1 MRTPEEI
8 ESILDRMESF
18 LNSYDE
24 ADKAFMDK
32 QDADNWNSKFGE
44 RLRKYSDKLK
54 QLNGDEFDIV
64 ESSRKEYKDSYSD
77 LSDDDY
83 VNALEENI
91 KKVLDRVW
99 PEATEEQKQEVAEAA
114 ANEPEVAP
122 KTETEVETKV
132 ETEEPK
138 SETET
143 KEEDEATSDMN
154 AKENPDM
161 DNTVEHA
168 GRDGQKFWGNP
179 RFSGGRSGK
188 TSDEEE
194 KECPEEAE
202 TEAED
207 PVEAFR
213 KELEEYKANMPKR
226 G

>member
-8 ESILDRMESF
+8 ESVIDRMESF
-18 LNSYDE
+18 LNQYDE

-32 QDADNWNSKFGE
+32 QDADNWKSKFGD
-44 RLRKYSDKLK
+44 RLGQYSDKLK
-54 QLNGDEFDIV
+54 QLNGDNFSIIDEA
-64 ESSRKEYKDSYSD
+64 RKEYHSAYSD

-99 PEATEEQKQEVAEAA
+99 PEATEEQKQEVAEEAA
-114 ANEPEVAP
+114 KEPEVAP

-132 ETEEPK
+132 
-138 SETET
+138 TET
-143 KEEDEATSDMN
+143 PETKEDEATSDMN

-161 DNTVEHA
+161 DNTVEHE
-168 GRDGQKFWGNP
+168 GRTGQKFWGNP
-179 RFSGGRSGK
+179 RFSGGRNGK

-194 KECPEEAE
+194 KEEISE
-202 TEAED
+202 TETDED

>member
-18 LNSYDE
+18 LNQYDE

-32 QDADNWNSKFGE
+32 QDADNWNSKYGE
-44 RLRKYSDKLK
+44 RLGQYSDKLK
-54 QLNGDEFDIV
+54 QLNGDDFSIIDEA
-64 ESSRKEYKDSYSD
+64 RKEYHSAYSD

-99 PEATEEQKQEVAEAA
+99 PEATEEQKQEVAEEA

-132 ETEEPK
+132 ETEAPK
-138 SETET
+138 AEDET
-143 KEEDEATSDMN
+143 KEEDKATSDMN

-168 GRDGQKFWGNP
+168 GRGGQKFWGNP
-179 RFSGGRSGK
+179 RFSGGRNGK

-194 KECPEEAE
+194 KEEPE

>member
-18 LNSYDE
+18 LNQYDE

-44 RLRKYSDKLK
+44 RLGQYSDKLK
-54 QLNGDEFDIV
+54 QLNGDDFDII

-99 PEATEEQKQEVAEAA
+99 PEATEEQKQEVAEEAA
-114 ANEPEVAP
+114 SETDAEPA
-122 KTETEVETKV
+122 KTETKTETKV
-132 ETEEPK
+132 ETEAPK
-138 SETET
+138 AEDET
-143 KEEDEATSDMN
+143 KEDEATSDMN

-161 DNTVEHA
+161 DNTVEHV

-194 KECPEEAE
+194 KECLDENE
-202 TEAED
+202 TEED

>member
-8 ESILDRMESF
+8 ESVLDRMESF
-18 LNSYDE
+18 LNKYDE

-44 RLRKYSDKLK
+44 RLGKYSDKLK
-54 QLNGDEFDIV
+54 QLNGDDFDII
-64 ESSRKEYKDSYSD
+64 EASRKEHKDSYSD

-99 PEATEEQKQEVAEAA
+99 PEASEEQKQEVAEAA

-122 KTETEVETKV
+122 KTETEVKV
-132 ETEEPK
+132 ETEAPE
-138 SETET
+138 S
-143 KEEDEATSDMN
+143 KEEEATSDMN

-161 DNTVEHA
+161 DNTVEHE

-179 RFSGGRSGK
+179 RFSGGRNGK
-188 TSDEEE
+188 TSDENA
-194 KECPEEAE
+194 KECPDEKE
-202 TEAED
+202 TEED

>member
-8 ESILDRMESF
+8 EGILDRMESF
-18 LNSYDE
+18 LNQYDE

-44 RLRKYSDKLK
+44 RLGQYSDKLK
-54 QLNGDEFDIV
+54 QLNGDDFDII

-99 PEATEEQKQEVAEAA
+99 PEATEEQKQEVAAEAA
-114 ANEPEVAP
+114 SETDAEPA

-132 ETEEPK
+132 TEEPK
-138 SETET
+138 DEET
-143 KEEDEATSDMN
+143 TSDMN

-161 DNTVEHA
+161 DNTVEHE
-168 GRDGQKFWGNP
+168 GRGGQKFWGNP
-179 RFSGGRSGK
+179 RFSGGRNGK

-194 KECPEEAE
+194 KEEISE
-202 TEAED
+202 TETDED

>member
-44 RLRKYSDKLK
+44 RLGQYSDKLK
-54 QLNGDEFDIV
+54 QLNGDDFDIV
-64 ESSRKEYKDSYSD
+64 EASRKEHKDSYSD

-114 ANEPEVAP
+114 AEAP
-122 KTETEVETKV
+122 KVETEVETKV
-132 ETEEPK
+132 ETEDPK
-138 SETET
+138 AEAEAET
-143 KEEDEATSDMN
+143 KEDEATSDMN

-194 KECPEEAE
+194 KECPDEKE
-202 TEAED
+202 TEED
-207 PVEAFR
+207 PIEAFR

>member
-8 ESILDRMESF
+8 EGILDRMESF

-32 QDADNWNSKFGE
+32 QDADNWSSKFGE
-44 RLRKYSDKLK
+44 RLGQYSDKLK
-54 QLNGDEFDIV
+54 QLNGDDFDIL
-64 ESSRKEYKDSYSD
+64 SASRKEYKDSYSD

-99 PEATEEQKQEVAEAA
+99 PEATEEQKAEVAAEAA
-114 ANEPEVAP
+114 KEPEVAP

-132 ETEEPK
+132 ETEEPN
-138 SETET
+138 EH
-143 KEEDEATSDMN
+143 EESTSDMN

-161 DNTVEHA
+161 DNTVEHE
-168 GRDGQKFWGNP
+168 GRSGQKFWGNP
-179 RFSGGRSGK
+179 RFSGGRNGK
-188 TSDEEE
+188 TSDENE
-194 KECPEEAE
+194 KECPEEDKE
-202 TEAED
+202 ED

>member
-8 ESILDRMESF
+8 ESVLDRMESF
-18 LNSYDE
+18 LNKYDE

-44 RLRKYSDKLK
+44 RLGQYSDKLK
-54 QLNGDEFDIV
+54 QLNGDDFDII

-99 PEATEEQKQEVAEAA
+99 PEATEEQKAEVAAEAA
-114 ANEPEVAP
+114 SETDAEPA

-132 ETEEPK
+132 VEDPAK
-138 SETET
+138 
-143 KEEDEATSDMN
+143 EDEETTSDMN

-161 DNTVEHA
+161 DNTVEHE
-168 GRDGQKFWGNP
+168 GRGGQKFWGNP
-179 RFSGGRSGK
+179 RFSGGRNGK

-194 KECPEEAE
+194 KEDPSE
-202 TEAED
+202 TETDED

>member
-8 ESILDRMESF
+8 ESVLDRMESF
-18 LNSYDE
+18 LNKYDE

-44 RLRKYSDKLK
+44 RLGKYSDKLK
-54 QLNGDEFDIV
+54 QLNGDDFSIIDEA
-64 ESSRKEYKDSYSD
+64 RKEYLSAYSD

-99 PEATEEQKQEVAEAA
+99 PEATEEQKQEVAEEA
-114 ANEPEVAP
+114 ANEAP

-132 ETEEPK
+132 ETEDPK
-138 SETET
+138 AETET
-143 KEEDEATSDMN
+143 KDDETTSDMN

-179 RFSGGRSGK
+179 RFSGGRNGK
-188 TSDEEE
+188 TSDEDE
-194 KECPEEAE
+194 KEEISE
-202 TEAED
+202 TETDED
-207 PVEAFR
+207 PIEAFR
-213 KELEEYKANMPKR
+213 KELEEYKAHMPKR

>member
-8 ESILDRMESF
+8 ESVLDRMESF
-18 LNSYDE
+18 LNKYDE

-44 RLRKYSDKLK
+44 RLGQYSDKLK
-54 QLNGDEFDIV
+54 QLNGDDFDII
-64 ESSRKEYKDSYSD
+64 EASRKEHKDSYSD

-99 PEATEEQKQEVAEAA
+99 PEASEEQKQEVAEAA

-122 KTETEVETKV
+122 KTETKVETKV
-132 ETEEPK
+132 VEDPA
-138 SETET
+138 ET
-143 KEEDEATSDMN
+143 KEDEATSDMN

-161 DNTVEHA
+161 DNTVEHV

-179 RFSGGRSGK
+179 RFSGGRNGK
-188 TSDEEE
+188 TSDENA
-194 KECPEEAE
+194 KECPDEKE
-202 TEAED
+202 TEED

-226 G
+226 S

>member
-8 ESILDRMESF
+8 ESVLDRMESF
-18 LNSYDE
+18 LNQYDE

-44 RLRKYSDKLK
+44 RLGQYSDKLK
-54 QLNGDEFDIV
+54 QLNGDDFDIL
-64 ESSRKEYKDSYSD
+64 EASRKEHKDSYSD
-77 LSDDDY
+77 LTDDDY

-99 PEATEEQKQEVAEAA
+99 PEASEEQKQEVAEAA
-114 ANEPEVAP
+114 AEAP
-122 KTETEVETKV
+122 KVEEETKV
-132 ETEEPK
+132 EIKDPEANAEV
-138 SETET
+138 ETET
-143 KEEDEATSDMN
+143 KEDEATSDMN

-179 RFSGGRSGK
+179 RFSGGRNGK
-188 TSDEEE
+188 TSDENE
-194 KECPEEAE
+194 KECPDEKE
-202 TEAED
+202 TEDED

>member
-18 LNSYDE
+18 LNQYDE

-44 RLRKYSDKLK
+44 RLGKYSDKLK
-54 QLNGDEFDIV
+54 QLNGDDFDIV

-114 ANEPEVAP
+114 AEAP

-132 ETEEPK
+132 VEDPA
-138 SETET
+138 ET
-143 KEEDEATSDMN
+143 KEDEATSDMN

-161 DNTVEHA
+161 DNTVEHE
-168 GRDGQKFWGNP
+168 GRGGQKFWGNP

-194 KECPEEAE
+194 KECPDENEKE
-202 TEAED
+202 TEED